1 MKAVKTAA
9 FALFFLLPWISLP
22 AGERTIPVDMYVLI
36 DKSLSMAEPGKFETM
51 HSWVR
56 DQLLGQ
62 MLINGDTITLY
73 QFYGNTDRLLSLTM
87 RDESDRQKIVSTID
101 AIKPDGKYT
110 DIGLALDTLKSELG
124 RRQASDRY
132 TILLLLTDLKQ
143 EAPWSS
149 RYAGSPDTFESP
161 YLAEARILKHDA
173 WYEITLDMDIQERV
187 VLTTKSL
194 YSSILETSG
203 TEHEVLEESADGT
216 VTEDQLSG
224 PGADGT
230 GKSEGIAG
238 TEPGSA
244 GSAPSRRGAPLPSP
258 VLLVVL
264 SAVLLAGLATTA
276 VVVRRN
282 RDRKEEQNAQH
293 RI

>member
-1 MKAVKTAA
+1 MKVVKTAA
-9 FALFFLLPWISLP
+9 LALLFLLPWISLP
-22 AGERTIPVDMYVLI
+22 AGERTIPVDMYILI

-73 QFYGNTDRLLSLTM
+73 QFYGDTDRLLSLTM
-87 RDESDRQKIVSTID
+87 RDETDRQKIVSTID

-110 DIGLALDTLKSELG
+110 DIGLALDTLKAELG
-124 RRQASDRY
+124 KRQASDRY

-149 RYAGSPDTFESP
+149 RYAGSPETFESP
-161 YLAEARILKHDA
+161 YLAEARILQHDS

-203 TEHEVLEESADGT
+203 TERAVLAEGVDGT

-224 PGADGT
+224 TESDGT
-230 GKSEGIAG
+230 EQSGGLAGK
-238 TEPGSA
+238 TRKSA
-244 GSAPSRRGAPLPSP
+244 DSSTSSRDAPLPSP
-258 VLLVVL
+258 ILLVVL
-264 SAVLLAGLATTA
+264 SAVLLAGLATTV

-282 RDRKEEQNAQH
+282 RDRKEEQSTQH

>member
-1 MKAVKTAA
+1 MKVFKTTV
-9 FALFFLLPWISLP
+9 FALFFLLPWISLT
-22 AGERTIPVDMYVLI
+22 AGERTIPVDMYILV

-73 QFYGNTDRLLSLTM
+73 QFYGETDLLLSLTIG
-87 RDESDRQKIVSTID
+87 DEADRQRITSTID

-110 DIGLALDTLKSELG
+110 DIGLALDTLKADLG
-124 RRQASDRY
+124 KRQANDRY
-132 TILLLLTDLKQ
+132 TVLLLLTDLKQ

-149 RYAGSPDTFESP
+149 RYAGSPENFKSP
-161 YLAEARILKHDA
+161 YLAEARILQHDA
-173 WYEITLDMDIQERV
+173 WYEITLDMDIQDRV
-187 VLTTKSL
+187 VTTTKSL

-203 TEHEVLEESADGT
+203 TEHAVLADNVDGT
-216 VTEDQLSG
+216 VTEDQLADSG
-224 PGADGT
+224 TDGS
-230 GKSEGIAG
+230 GKTVLNEGNDP
-238 TEPGSA
+238 ESNGS
-244 GSAPSRRGAPLPSP
+244 SPTRKSPLPSP
-258 VLLVVL
+258 VLLVVV
-264 SAVLLAGLATTA
+264 SAVLLAGLAATV

-282 RDRKEEQNAQH
+282 RNKKEEKNTQY